1 METTMNSA
9 DFTMAKMRHQ
19 SWRLRLRSHLDGK
32 EKIDISEAV
41 SPRDCALGKWLYA
54 EGMTK
59 YGALAEMRT
68 LEKVHANM
76 HGLVKRII
84 ELDASGKKDDARQ
97 EFEKIGPMSEKI
109 LELLT
114 ALEKQVVAAH

>member
-1 METTMNSA
+1 MNAS
-9 DFTMAKMRHQ
+9 DFAMARMRHQ
-19 SWRLRLRSHLDGK
+19 TWRLRLRSHLEGK

-54 EGMTK
+54 EGISK
-59 YGALAEMRT
+59 YGTMPEIRE
-68 LEKVHANM
+68 LESVHANM

-84 ELDASGKKDDARQ
+84 ELDALGKKDGARQ

-109 LELLT
+109 VALLT
-114 ALEKQVVAAH
+114 ALENQVAAAK